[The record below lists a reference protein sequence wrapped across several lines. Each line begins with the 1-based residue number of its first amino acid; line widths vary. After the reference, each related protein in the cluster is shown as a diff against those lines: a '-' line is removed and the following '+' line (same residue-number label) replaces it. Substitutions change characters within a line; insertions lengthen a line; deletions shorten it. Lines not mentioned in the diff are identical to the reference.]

1 LNNSI
6 AIDLSTEIIR
16 GIYWTT
22 LDHAT
27 KLVQQGLA
35 SKGDFWV
42 FVGYAGWGP
51 GQLQREID
59 RQSWHIAA
67 AHSSVL
73 IQELITQAK
82 EADTLEAGIGV
93 WEKLMSKIGLKDR
106 VDETR
111 GQFAD
116 LALKEWVRV
125 YLSDRRDSVTQV
137 VSSRRILHPAPHHC
151 LSAGRGSG
159 CGCPHLCQLERAR
172 NVPWNGAARIRICQF
187 YFRKAVFAQIGADR
201 SRRFARRDSG
211 HRSQPPYEQHGTVPE
226 TLGG

>member
-1 LNNSI
+1 MIATVFTSRYGGDVQGLTSPRGTQDIVCLHRLNNTM
-6 AIDLSTEIIR
+6 AVKLSTEIIR

-27 KLVQQGLA
+27 NLVQQGAA

-125 YLSDRRDSVTQV
+125 YLSDRGDSVAQV
-137 VSSRRILHPAPHHC
+137 VSSRLPSNVRAAYC
-151 LSAGRGSG
+151 CMGAGGGSSRGR
-159 CGCPHLCQLERAR
+159 PQLC
-172 NVPWNGAARIRICQF
+172 
-187 YFRKAVFAQIGADR
+187 
-201 SRRFARRDSG
+201 
-211 HRSQPPYEQHGTVPE
+211 
-226 TLGG
+226 